1 MADRNGGWNT
11 GKNDF
16 VYVGRITKRNSE
28 NGFNSATNSDIMYDM
43 NRKKR

>member
-16 VYVGRITKRNSE
+16 VYVGCITKIPKE
-28 NGFNSATNSDIMYDM
+28 IHKMDLFQQQTEI
-43 NRKKR
+43 